1 MTGAAAAPAAPAP
14 RWPGLAPAARLARGY
29 VLPYRRRIAAA
40 AACMVVAACS
50 QPALAWLM
58 ESVVG
63 DIFIARDRE
72 ALAVVPLA
80 VLAVMVAGGLA
91 NFGQTML
98 MSRVSLRVVA
108 DLQTQLF
115 DHLMRLDLAYFQ
127 RTPTGRL
134 IGNLISD
141 SHLVRNA
148 AAATMTA
155 LVKDLLMVV
164 LLTALMFYQN
174 AELALAVFGVFLIA
188 WWPIDRVG
196 KRTRKAAA
204 AAQEAVGSLSAL
216 VTETV
221 QGARHVKAYGME
233 AYETARAQERIE
245 SVFRRFMTAVRV
257 RAANAPVMEALG
269 GVAAALVLFY
279 GGAQVIDG
287 AREAGGFFAF
297 VTAMTLA
304 YRPLKSIA
312 NLYATL
318 QEGIAAAQRLF
329 AVLDERPNVIEAP
342 AAAPLAVRGGSMKLK
357 DVRFSYRPGIPA
369 LKGISLAVP
378 AGATVALVG
387 PSGAGKS
394 TVFNLVARFF
404 DVDSGRVEI
413 DGQDVRG
420 VALAS
425 LRAAIAPVSQDTA
438 LFNDTVRA
446 NIAYGAPGGDA
457 AQADIEAA
465 ARAAAAHEFVS
476 ALPQGYDTTVGER
489 GVELSGGERQRIAI
503 ARAVLKNAPILLLDE
518 ATASL
523 DTAAERQVQAALER
537 LKRGRTT
544 LAIAHRLSTV
554 RAADRIYVLD
564 EGRVVEEGAH
574 AALYAAGRL
583 YARLYDMQFA
593 DPAAAAAA

>member
-1 MTGAAAAPAAPAP
+1 MTEGAAAAAPAP

-29 VLPYRRRIAAA
+29 IFPYRRLVAAA

-63 DIFIARDRE
+63 DIFIARDRT
-72 ALAVVPLA
+72 ALSAIPLA
-80 VLAVMVAGGLA
+80 VLAIMIVGGLA
-91 NFGQTML
+91 NFAQTIL
-98 MSRVSLRVVA
+98 MTHVSLSVVA
-108 DLQTQLF
+108 DLQAQLF
-115 DHLMRLDLAYFQ
+115 KHLMRLDLAYFQ

-141 SHLVRNA
+141 SHLVRHA

-174 AELALAVFGVFLIA
+174 AELAFVVFGVFLIA

-196 KRTRKAAA
+196 KRTRKASA
-204 AAQEAVGSLSAL
+204 AAQAAVGSLSAL

-221 QGARHVKAYGME
+221 QGAQHVKAYGME
-233 AYETARAQERIE
+233 EYETARARERIE
-245 SVFRRFMTAVRV
+245 SVFRRFKKAVRV
-257 RAANAPVMEALG
+257 RAANAPVMETLG

-279 GGAQVIDG
+279 GGGQVIDG
-287 AREAGGFFAF
+287 TLEAGNFFAF

-318 QEGIAAAQRLF
+318 QEGSAAAQRLF
-329 AVLDERPNVIEAP
+329 AVLDEKPDVAEVPR
-342 AAAPLAVRGGSMKLK
+342 AAPLAVRGGGMRLD
-357 DVRFSYRPGIPA
+357 DVRFSYRRGIPA
-369 LKGISLAVP
+369 LNGVSLSVP

-394 TVFNLVARFF
+394 TIFNLIVRLF
-404 DVDSGRVEI
+404 DVESGRVEI

-420 VALAS
+420 VTLAS
-425 LRAAIAPVSQDTA
+425 LRASVALVSQDTA
-438 LFNDTVRA
+438 LFSDTVRT
-446 NIAYGAPGGDA
+446 NISYGAPNGDA
-457 AQADIEAA
+457 THADIEAA
-465 ARAAAAHEFVS
+465 AQAAAAHEFIA
-476 ALPQGYDTTVGER
+476 ALPLGYDTIIGER
-489 GVELSGGERQRIAI
+489 GVNLSGGERQRIAI
-503 ARAVLKNAPILLLDE
+503 ARAVLRNAPILLLDE
-518 ATASL
+518 ATSAL
-523 DTAAERQVQAALER
+523 DTAAERQVQKALER

-544 LAIAHRLSTV
+544 LTIAHRLSTV

-564 EGRVVEEGAH
+564 AGRVAEEGAH
-574 AALYAAGRL
+574 ETLYAAGQL

-593 DPAAAAAA
+593 DGRAKAA

>member
-1 MTGAAAAPAAPAP
+1 MTEGAAAAAARPP
-14 RWPGLAPAARLARGY
+14 RRSALAPAARLARGY
-29 VLPYRRRIAAA
+29 ILPYRRRVAAA
-40 AACMVVAACS
+40 AACMVVAACA

-63 DIFIARDRE
+63 DIFIARDRT

-115 DHLMRLDLAYFQ
+115 DRLMRLDLAYFQ
-127 RTPTGRL
+127 RTPSGRL
-134 IGNLISD
+134 IGNFISD

-174 AELALAVFGVFLIA
+174 AELALAVFGVFLVA
-188 WWPIDRVG
+188 WWPIERVG
-196 KRTRKAAA
+196 KRTRKASA

-233 AYETARAQERIE
+233 AYETARARERIE
-245 SVFRRFMTAVRV
+245 SVFRRFMKAVRV

-318 QEGIAAAQRLF
+318 QEGVAAAQRLF
-329 AVLDERPNVIEAP
+329 AVLDEKPDVVEAP
-342 AAAPLAVRGGSMKLK
+342 RAAPLAVRGGGMRLE
-357 DVRFSYRPGIPA
+357 DVRFSYRRGVPA
-369 LKGISLAVP
+369 LNGVSLSVP
-378 AGATVALVG
+378 EGATVALAG

-394 TVFNLVARFF
+394 TIFNLIARFF
-404 DVDSGRVEI
+404 DVESGRVEI

-420 VALAS
+420 VTLAS
-425 LRAAIAPVSQDTA
+425 LRASVALVSQDTA
-438 LFNDTVRA
+438 LFDDTVRA
-446 NIAYGAPGGDA
+446 NIAYGAPNGDA
-457 AQADIEAA
+457 AHADIEAA
-465 ARAAAAHEFVS
+465 ARAAAAHDFIA
-476 ALPQGYDTTVGER
+476 ALPQGYDTPIGER
-489 GVELSGGERQRIAI
+489 GLKLSGGERQRIAI
-503 ARAVLKNAPILLLDE
+503 ARAVLKDAPILLLDE
-518 ATASL
+518 ATSSL
-523 DTAAERQVQAALER
+523 DTAAERQVRMALER

-564 EGRVVEEGAH
+564 EGRVAEEGAH
-574 AALYAAGRL
+574 EALYAAGRL

-593 DPAAAAAA
+593 DARAKAA